1 MDDEKQHL
9 TDVTVSIPYKSAGNS
24 IIQKTVQFEVYRKS
38 EHYLIRPTLET
49 ADLRLAN
56 LPEEMEFAVKDGRV
70 ESLRGK
76 KDGNLHVMQDVYA
89 ALSDINFKTL

>member
-1 MDDEKQHL
+1 MDDERMLL
-9 TDVTVSIPYKSAGNS
+9 TDVTISIPFKGAGNS

-38 EHYLIRPTLET
+38 EHYLIRPALET

-56 LPEEMEFAVKDGRV
+56 LPEEMEFAIKEGKV

-89 ALSDINFKTL
+89 ALSDKNFKTL